1 VPSKALYQ
9 SSLEKNMKD
18 QVLQM
23 SGDFAIEFEA
33 YVKAGV
39 NKMAGLEVMATTAIT
54 CESLGCT
61 FGC

>member
-1 VPSKALYQ
+1 
-9 SSLEKNMKD
+9 MKD
-18 QVLQM
+18 KVLEM
-23 SGDFAIEFEA
+23 SGDFTGDFEA

-39 NKMAGLEVMATTAIT
+39 NKMAGVEVMATTAIT

>member
-1 VPSKALYQ
+1 
-9 SSLEKNMKD
+9 MKD
-18 QVLQM
+18 QVLDM
-23 SGDFAIEFEA
+23 SGDVASEFEA

-39 NKMAGLEVMATTAIT
+39 NKMAGVEVMSTTAIT